1 MKICTKEEVNQLL
14 GKRKWYK
21 GTDLLTGLKYL
32 HGIDELSNIEDTATL
47 ISKDITIEARPL
59 GFNVW
64 TLINFKT
71 YRVPLLFQHFKS
83 WEIRKQ
89 KTVIEKE
96 SKSVLKRAI
105 VGGVLLGGVGAVVGA
120 MSGLKDKEV
129 EKAING
135 VENILAINYNDHVLL
150 FDCPNKRVEETK
162 TFLNKYL
169 DC

>member
-1 MKICTKEEVNQLL
+1 MKICTKEEINQLL
-14 GKRKWYK
+14 GKNKWYK
-21 GTDLLTGLKYL
+21 GADLLTGLKYL
-32 HGIDELSNIEDTATL
+32 HGIDELNNIQDAATL
-47 ISKDITIEARPL
+47 ISKDITIEARPYGL
-59 GFNVW
+59 NAW

-89 KTVIEKE
+89 ETVIKKE
-96 SKSVLKRAI
+96 SKSVLKRA
-105 VGGVLLGGVGAVVGA
+105 VLAGVLLGGVGAIVGA
-120 MSGLKDKEV
+120 ISGLKDKEV

-135 VENILAINYNDHVLL
+135 VENILAINYVDHVLL

-162 TFLNKYL
+162 MFLNKYL